1 MKKKMVVICLF
12 MGCLFVGIVVSLMIR
27 GGIHGENNEQ
37 PKYSPGQELTEA
49 EKAEVLRIAFNDTR
63 VKKMLSDG
71 AEYKMI
77 GEPDVMSGTSAKE
90 GKKVTWAY
98 PAVHMYVGKDNWMS
112 VGQIH
117 VLVDLD
123 NKNVIDIL
131 EYGLKPLMPL
141 VATGEEREEAIRIAL
156 NDTGVKEKIEGLE
169 YGIVNVV
176 TFEKWMTKEKLE
188 KYNVYLHINGTIIK
202 YIATVNLTEGRVT
215 GISESTWSDK
225 IGLEKTLKAS
235 KIAQNDPRIKEKIEG
250 KIKEEDYEVSLVPRM
265 VGKRF
270 VVDVYIEIKEPPEG
284 YVATV
289 DTEEWRVMGVWKIAR
304 GLFERGEEIK

>member
-1 MKKKMVVICLF
+1 MKKKTTAVICLF
-12 MGCLFVGIVVSLMIR
+12 MGCLFVGIVVSIMIR
-27 GGIHGENNEQ
+27 GGLHGENNEHQ
-37 PKYSPGQELTEA
+37 KYSPGQELTEE

-77 GEPDVMSGTSAKE
+77 GEPDVMSGTRK
-90 GKKVTWAY
+90 GKVTWAY
-98 PAVHMYVGKDNWMS
+98 PAVHMYIGKDNWMS

-123 NKNVIDIL
+123 NKKVIDVKGYPIRAI
-131 EYGLKPLMPL
+131 MPKD
-141 VATGEEREEAIRIAL
+141 ATGEEREEAIRIAL
-156 NDTGVKEKIEGLE
+156 NNESVKDKIEGLE

-188 KYNVYLHINGTIIK
+188 KYDVYMHINGTIIC
-202 YIATVNLTEGRVT
+202 YIAMVNLTEGRVT

-235 KIAQNDPRIKEKIEG
+235 KIAQNDLRIKEKIEG
-250 KIKEEDYEVSLVPRM
+250 KIKEEDYEVHLQQRLVD
-265 VGKRF
+265 KRL
-270 VVDVYIEIKEPPEG
+270 VVDVCIEIKEPPER

-289 DTEEWRVMGVWKIAR
+289 DTEEWRVIGVWKVAR
-304 GLFERGEEIK
+304 GFFERGKEIK